1 MQVGSAVMSTLTGEP
16 LDVVDLRHRRV
27 RAVRYDLSRRVR
39 VPASTSS
46 ASHRSIQ
53 KHAQVERKKKRKKRQ
68 PFVKLGPSR
77 VHTWL
82 SGKQCRY
89 VRNMLVQLHATPL
102 DFALSWLKLLP
113 ARRSAHEKCTT
124 SPRPCAQTLVVAG
137 RKNTICPVHTTTPGR
152 VHTYC
157 CKHMLAPAATSSSGS
172 YRKKN
177 TAKPLI
183 AL

>member
-46 ASHRSIQ
+46 ASHGSIQ

-77 VHTWL
+77 VYT
-82 SGKQCRY
+82 
-89 VRNMLVQLHATPL
+89 
-102 DFALSWLKLLP
+102 
-113 ARRSAHEKCTT
+113 
-124 SPRPCAQTLVVAG
+124 
-137 RKNTICPVHTTTPGR
+137 
-152 VHTYC
+152 
-157 CKHMLAPAATSSSGS
+157 
-172 YRKKN
+172 
-177 TAKPLI
+177 
-183 AL
+183 